1 MKTLF
6 IIGITLFFLLSLLKK
21 ATRFRSAQSPPPSP
35 GPTSQMRDTRA
46 TLARRV
52 AENPDDA
59 RLWAELGAAIYLE
72 AQSRG
77 AEVEDPDVTQ
87 ADEHFRTAVSL
98 APQDA
103 SILADWAQWKAR
115 LVAENDELRM
125 FTYEKFVKPK
135 LRKAS
140 ELAPGNGE
148 IPYYHA
154 ALLAEIAEGQLLL
167 AEEFDSPDNK
177 ERHTLLR
184 ERDLLLWDAVDL
196 AHQAERKRHDRL
208 ECLSLRA
215 ELFVDLAEE
224 RDGGE
229 EKYLLQEAKTSLD
242 EYRRLSGEASPDEEY
257 VTLSLEHLRGEAAV
271 PVARPTKPSTSVPS
285 VVELG
290 SPHPRTSAPAPSGFG
305 QAAPPNAAAAATR
318 GPVSPPVVSE
328 AKPSAD
334 LEAKFLE
341 EGLRIPE
348 DAFASAPAA
357 AQGRLSEPETVP
369 QAVVSSPTPI
379 MTATNPDF
387 SRAAAALAPPMP
399 AASAPRTD
407 FPNAPNWEA
416 PAYNVPDYARPQGE
430 AEHNA
435 PATPTEPGDTGKNKN
450 SRSDTPGAHRPLSY
464 RPLSR

>member
-21 ATRFRSAQSPPPSP
+21 ATRFQSPQSPSP
-35 GPTSQMRDTRA
+35 GPGPTSPERDTRA

-59 RLWAELGAAIYLE
+59 RLWAELGAAMYLE
-72 AQSRG
+72 ALSRG

-103 SILADWAQWKAR
+103 SILVDWAQWKAR
-115 LVAENDELRM
+115 LVADNDELRM
-125 FTYEKFVKPK
+125 FTYEEFVKPK

-140 ELAPGNGE
+140 ELDPANGE

-167 AEEFDSPDNK
+167 AEDFDSPDDQ
-177 ERHTLLR
+177 ERQTLLR

-196 AHQAERKRHDRL
+196 AHRAERKRHDRL
-208 ECLSLRA
+208 ECLTLRA
-215 ELFVDLAEE
+215 ELFIALAEE

-242 EYRRLSGEASPDEEY
+242 EYKRLSGKASPDEEY

-271 PVARPTKPSTSVPS
+271 PVARPLRSLPS
-285 VVELG
+285 VSTVAELG
-290 SPHPRTSAPAPSGFG
+290 SPRPRASSPVPSGFG
-305 QAAPPNAAAAATR
+305 QVSPPAVDTPATR
-318 GPVSPPVVSE
+318 GPVMPPVALEVKPPVVRK
-328 AKPSAD
+328 AKS
-334 LEAKFLE
+334 LE
-341 EGLRIPE
+341 EGLRLPE
-348 DAFASAPAA
+348 DAFVSAPAA
-357 AQGRLSEPETVP
+357 TQKRLSEPEAVP
-369 QAVVSSPTPI
+369 QAVASPPPPT
-379 MTATNPDF
+379 MTATNSDF
-387 SRAAAALAPPMP
+387 IRAAAALAPPMP
-399 AASAPRTD
+399 AASSPRTD

-416 PAYNVPDYARPQGE
+416 PAYNVPDYARPQGG
-430 AEHNA
+430 AAPNA
-435 PATPTEPGDTGKNKN
+435 PAAPTGPGGTDKGENA
-450 SRSDTPGAHRPLSY
+450 RPDTPGAHRPLSY

>member
-21 ATRFRSAQSPPPSP
+21 ATRFQSAQSPPPSP
-35 GPTSQMRDTRA
+35 GPTSQTRDTRT

-59 RLWAELGAAIYLE
+59 RLRAELGAVIYLE
-72 AQSRG
+72 AQARG

-125 FTYEKFVKPK
+125 FTYEEFVKPK

-140 ELAPGNGE
+140 ELDPGNGE

-154 ALLAEIAEGQLLL
+154 MLLADVADRQLHLS
-167 AEEFDSPDNK
+167 EDFDSPNDPRRL
-177 ERHTLLR
+177 ELLR

-196 AHQAERKRHDRL
+196 AHQAERKRYDRL

-242 EYRRLSGEASPDEEY
+242 EYKRLSGEASPNEDY

-271 PVARPTKPSTSVPS
+271 PVARPTKPSTSAPS

-290 SPHPRTSAPAPSGFG
+290 SPRPRASTPAPAVDMP
-305 QAAPPNAAAAATR
+305 ATR
-318 GPVSPPVVSE
+318 GPVGPPVASE
-328 AKPSAD
+328 AKSPAN
-334 LEAKFLE
+334 LEAKSLKE
-341 EGLRIPE
+341 ALRIPE

-357 AQGRLSEPETVP
+357 S
-369 QAVVSSPTPI
+369 QAVLSGPEAVPPTVVLSPPPT
-379 MTATNPDF
+379 MAATNSDF
-387 SRAAAALAPPMP
+387 SQAAAALAPPMP
-399 AASAPRTD
+399 TASSPRAD

-416 PAYNVPDYARPQGE
+416 PVYNVPDYARPQGG
-430 AEHNA
+430 AEQNA
-435 PATPTEPGDTGKNKN
+435 SATPAEPGGTDKGENA
-450 SRSDTPGAHRPLSY
+450 RSDTHGAHRPLSH